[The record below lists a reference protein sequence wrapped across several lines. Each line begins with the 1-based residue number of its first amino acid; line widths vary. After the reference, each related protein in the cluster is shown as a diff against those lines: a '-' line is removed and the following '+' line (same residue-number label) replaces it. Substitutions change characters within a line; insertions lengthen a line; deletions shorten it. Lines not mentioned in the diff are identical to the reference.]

1 MNFISII
8 NKLNQASSIVR
19 HIRKTNIIIDAAAN
33 KLLKLAIN
41 IQESS
46 GSQPELPQQ
55 LLIINK
61 IQSRI
66 LKLKT
71 SDNNTHTIICLTKNK
86 STDVYEYQDFITNYH
101 SKIQTLIQESSI
113 ND

>member
-1 MNFISII
+1 MNFISVFH
-8 NKLNQASSIVR
+8 KLHNVSTLFR
-19 HIRKTNIIIDAAAN
+19 HIHKTNIIIDSAAN

-46 GSQPELPQQ
+46 GSQPELVKH

-66 LKLKT
+66 LQLKT

-86 STDVYEYQDFITNYH
+86 STDVYEYHDFIENYH
-101 SKIQTLIQESSI
+101 AKIQELNQESAG
-113 ND
+113 